1 MEDVSRRRRANTL
14 LSILISA
21 KKVLLRSFQAS
32 HSENGEKNISSA
44 SALLTYSDLPLQSS
58 AFRTLDGYQKFFY
71 SALLFLL
78 GWALWIDWHA
88 TVYVLIAMITV
99 FYLCHF
105 LFMLF
110 LVVKSFL
117 KEHEIVIAA
126 QEVADLSDAS
136 LPIYTIF
143 CPLYKEWQVLPQ
155 FLAAINRLNWPKDKL
170 DVELLLEQDDEESIR
185 EIAKLDLPSYFRVM
199 VVLESKP
206 KTKPKACNYGLR
218 HALGEY
224 AVIYD
229 AEDVPEPDQLKK
241 AYLVFQ
247 KTAGTKIVCAQA
259 KLDFY
264 NVHQNVLTRLFALEY
279 ALWFDLVLT
288 GLQSAGCP
296 IPLGGTS
303 NHFRTADLYRLNGW
317 DVFNVTEDC
326 DLGMRIAKAG
336 NETIIFNSTTYEE
349 ANSQWGNWLRQRSRW
364 IKGYIQTYF
373 VHMRRPGEF
382 FFGARLRSFFAFQ
395 LIVGGKIFALF
406 ANPFFWCLTLAYVL
420 FRPLVG
426 STIES
431 FYPLPILY
439 AGVFALAFGNFL
451 YLYYYVLGCL
461 KRNKFDLVKYA
472 VFVPFYWLMMSLAAW
487 KALYQLIVKPHYW
500 EKTLHGLHLGYRQ
513 ADQVQVQAS
522 VYESSSK

>member
-1 MEDVSRRRRANTL
+1 MEDVSRRRRANA
-14 LSILISA
+14 LISGIMSV
-21 KKVLLRSFQAS
+21 KNFFLRSFRAS
-32 HSENGEKNISSA
+32 SSDA
-44 SALLTYSDLPLQSS
+44 PDQGTSPSLPVLTYSDLPLKSS
-58 AFRTLDGYQKFFY
+58 AFQTLDGYQKFFY
-71 SALLFLL
+71 SALLLLL
-78 GWALWIDWHA
+78 GFALWVDLHA
-88 TVYVLIAMITV
+88 TAYVLIALVTV

-117 KEHEIVIAA
+117 KDHEIVVAA
-126 QEVADLSDAS
+126 QEVVDLSDAD

-155 FLAAINRLNWPKDKL
+155 FLAAIDRLDWPKDKL
-170 DVELLLEQDDEESIR
+170 DVLLLLEEDDEESIR
-185 EIAKLDLPSYFRVM
+185 EIGKLDLPTSFRVM
-199 VVLESKP
+199 IVPESKP

-247 KTAGTKIVCAQA
+247 KTADSKVICAQA

-264 NVHQNVLTRLFALEY
+264 NVHQNLLTRLFALEY

-303 NHFRTADLYRLNGW
+303 NHFRTADLHRLNGW

-336 NETIIFNSTTYEE
+336 HETVIFNSTTYEE
-349 ANSQWGNWLRQRSRW
+349 ANSQWGNWIRQRSRW
-364 IKGYIQTYF
+364 IKGYIQTYC
-373 VHMRRPGEF
+373 VHMRRPGDF
-382 FFGARLRSFFAFQ
+382 FFGANLRSFFAFQ

-406 ANPFFWCLTLAYVL
+406 ANPFFWCMTATYVF
-420 FRPLVG
+420 FRSLIGPA
-426 STIES
+426 IES
-431 FYPLPILY
+431 FYPLPLLY
-439 AGVFALAFGNFL
+439 VGVFALAFGNFL

-461 KRNKFDLVKYA
+461 KRHKFDLVKYA
-472 VFVPFYWLMMSLAAW
+472 LFVPFYWLMMSVAAW

-500 EKTLHGLHLGYRQ
+500 EKTLHGLHLGSRQ
-513 ADQVQVQAS
+513 SSHVHVQAP
-522 VYESSSK
+522 VYESTAE